1 MIGEAM
7 IRSNDFKPNETISRE
22 QTIVELRK
30 LARICKWA
38 TIFITAL
45 LALGLFA
52 VIAIELFLILPGL
65 SQGVCLQSI
74 ELKAGEG
81 PCLAL
86 VGSNAQTPL
95 MLVAHDGHTAMG
107 SILMT
112 CLALAI
118 ALNVCSLFSNIEK
131 AGRPFDLECN
141 YMLRRV
147 GHLFLIGGV
156 AVRLLGATVTGLI
169 LSGFGGSFTDA
180 FFGQLF
186 EPSMLFAGLIIS
198 LIASV
203 FRYGCILQK
212 QDDELL

>member
-1 MIGEAM
+1 MVHWNASI
-7 IRSNDFKPNETISRE
+7 SNETINRE
-22 QTIVELRK
+22 QTIAELRK

-38 TIFITAL
+38 TICITAL
-45 LALGLFA
+45 LTLGLFA
-52 VIAIELFLILPGL
+52 VIAIELFLILPSL

-86 VGSNAQTPL
+86 VGSNTQAPL

-118 ALNVCSLFSNIEK
+118 TLNVCSLFSNIEK

-180 FFGQLF
+180 FVGQLF

>member
-7 IRSNDFKPNETISRE
+7 IRSNDFEPNETISRE

-38 TIFITAL
+38 TICITTA
-45 LALGLFA
+45 LALGLLA
-52 VIAIELFLILPGL
+52 VIAIDLLLILPSL
-65 SQGVCLQSI
+65 SQGSCLQSV
-74 ELKAGEG
+74 ELQGGEG
-81 PCLAL
+81 PCLAI
-86 VGSNAQTPL
+86 VGTDAQTPL

-107 SILMT
+107 SLLMT
-112 CLALAI
+112 CLALTIAI
-118 ALNVCSLFSNIEK
+118 SVRRLFFNIEK
-131 AGRPFDLECN
+131 EGRPFDLECDHA
-141 YMLRRV
+141 LRRV
-147 GHLFLIGGV
+147 GHYFLIGGV
-156 AVRLLGATVTGLI
+156 AVRLLGAVITGMI

-180 FFGQLF
+180 FGGQLF

-198 LIASV
+198 LVAAI

>member
-1 MIGEAM
+1 MVHWNASISNEA
-7 IRSNDFKPNETISRE
+7 INRE
-22 QTIVELRK
+22 QTIAELRK
-30 LARICKWA
+30 LACICKWA
-38 TIFITAL
+38 TICIAAL
-45 LALGLFA
+45 IALGL
-52 VIAIELFLILPGL
+52 IAIIAIDLLLIFPGL
-65 SQGVCLQSI
+65 SQGLCLQSI
-74 ELKAGEG
+74 ELNAGEG

-86 VGSNAQTPL
+86 VGANTQAPL

-107 SILMT
+107 SLLMT

-118 ALNVCSLFSNIEK
+118 ALSVCSLFSNIEK
-131 AGRPFDLECN
+131 TGRPFELECN

-147 GHLFLIGGV
+147 GLLFLIGGI
-156 AVRLLGATVTGLI
+156 AVRLLSATVTGLI
-169 LSGFGGSFTDA
+169 LSAFGGSFTDA
-180 FFGQLF
+180 FVGQLF

>member
-1 MIGEAM
+1 M
-7 IRSNDFKPNETISRE
+7 IRSNKYESNEVINRE
-22 QTIVELRK
+22 QTITELKK
-30 LARICKWA
+30 LARMCKWVSA
-38 TIFITAL
+38 GIAAL
-45 LALGLFA
+45 IALGVFA
-52 VIAIELFLILPGL
+52 VAAIYLLVIRPSFF
-65 SQGVCLQSI
+65 QGMHLQSI
-74 ELKAGEG
+74 DLKSGEG

-86 VGSNAQTPL
+86 VGANTQAPL

-107 SILMT
+107 SLLMT

-118 ALNVCSLFSNIEK
+118 ALSVCSLFSNIEK
-131 AGRPFDLECN
+131 TGRPFELECN

-147 GHLFLIGGV
+147 GLLFLIGGI
-156 AVRLLGATVTGLI
+156 AVRLLSATVTGLI
-169 LSGFGGSFTDA
+169 LSAFGGSFTDA
-180 FFGQLF
+180 FVGQLF

>member
-1 MIGEAM
+1 MVRRNASI
-7 IRSNDFKPNETISRE
+7 SNETISRE
-22 QTIVELRK
+22 QTIAELRK

-38 TIFITAL
+38 TICITTA
-45 LALGLFA
+45 LALGLLA
-52 VIAIELFLILPGL
+52 VIAIDLLLILPGL
-65 SQGVCLQSI
+65 SQGSCLQSV
-74 ELKAGEG
+74 ELQAGEG
-81 PCLAL
+81 QCLAI
-86 VGSNAQTPL
+86 VGTDAQAPL
-95 MLVAHDGHTAMG
+95 MLVARDGHTAIG

-141 YMLRRV
+141 HMLRRV

-180 FFGQLF
+180 FVGQLF

-203 FRYGCILQK
+203 FRYGCILQR